1 MSGLLY
7 KRSRDVKKDL
17 FYQSNEDDIS
27 VYLADKEYTANIYVL
42 KCFTITMI
50 LYLFTMVLNLL
61 DIFIVD
67 QKLMWSGFLPSA
79 VIYLI
84 VYLVTVIGKV
94 SLSGTKVK
102 YFILSGIVLVY
113 TIMGVTVTYH
123 VVLISVLPF
132 LYATLYSSKRVM
144 NVVYIQTVLSTIVV
158 VYGGYYFGLC
168 DANMV
173 LLTADR
179 LQNYVIGDVF
189 QLTQV
194 NPNPGIN
201 LALFY
206 ILPRCLIYIAYAM
219 VCNNIYKIVSGSL
232 EKAKLSAELAK
243 AKEEAERAN
252 HAKTQFLARMSHE
265 IRTPINAVL
274 GMNEMILE
282 ESTEEE
288 VKTYAY
294 DIKDSSML
302 LLNIVND
309 LLDSSKIESG
319 KMELVEENY
328 EMASLI
334 NDLYNMCRI
343 KAKEKQ
349 LDLQFEIDPKMPR
362 GYYGDAKR
370 IKQVVLNLLTNAV
383 KYTHRGSVVMT
394 VACNRISGGIATLS
408 FAVKDSGIGIKP
420 EDLNKLAEEFQRL
433 DVQKNKNIEGT
444 GLGLNI
450 VRQLL
455 KLMGSELKVE
465 SEYEKGS
472 VFSFELSQKITNNAM
487 LGDFRQ
493 RLQQGENVTQR
504 IKYSAPE
511 AKILVVDD
519 NRMNLKVF
527 AGLMKGSKAQL
538 IEAISG
544 AECLEKLKQQK
555 FDMVFLDHMMPG
567 MDGVE
572 TLQVIK
578 AEKLCDDTPIIM
590 LTANAIVGE
599 KEKYLALG
607 FDDFLSKPILP
618 YVLDRM
624 VIQNLPGSKVHLE

>member
-1 MSGLLY
+1 M
-7 KRSRDVKKDL
+7 KKEL
-17 FYQSNEDDIS
+17 FHQTNDEIA
-27 VYLADKEYTANIYVL
+27 VYLVDKEYTANTYVI
-42 KCFTITMI
+42 KSFSITMA
-50 LYLFTMVLNLL
+50 LYLITVILNVFGV
-61 DIFIVD
+61 FIVD
-67 QKLMWSGFLPSA
+67 KNLMQGGFLPSV
-79 VIYLI
+79 VIYL
-84 VYLVTVIGKV
+84 LVFFVTRKV
-94 SLSGTKVK
+94 SLSNTKVK
-102 YFILSGIVLVY
+102 YFIFAGIMLVY
-113 TIMGVTVTYH
+113 TIIGVTLTYH
-123 VVLISVLPF
+123 VVLISVFPF
-132 LYATLYSSKRVM
+132 LYATLYSSKRMMRVM
-144 NVVYIQTVLSTIVV
+144 YILAVISTVIV
-158 VYGGYYFGLC
+158 VYGGYYLGLC

-173 LLTADR
+173 LLTTGKT
-179 LQNYVIGDVF
+179 QNYVADGIF

-194 NPNPGIN
+194 NPNPELSLG
-201 LALFY
+201 LY
-206 ILPRCLIYIAYAM
+206 YVLPRCLIYIAYVL
-219 VCNNIYKIVSGSL
+219 VCNSIYKIVSGSL
-232 EKAKLSAELAK
+232 EKAKLSAELEK